1 MYNRKNRRET
11 EKQLGFIQDYQNMT
25 EAEKAEVRQRRRE
38 AGRQIHL
45 QNSQNVENARIT
57 AEADKE
63 AKLIQS
69 FMDSGMDEAEAKR
82 IVENNRMLTEKRA
95 LKLHAKKSK

>member
-25 EAEKAEVRQRRRE
+25 EAEKADIRHRRRE

-57 AEADKE
+57 AEAEKE
-63 AKLIQS
+63 ASLIQS
-69 FMDSGMDEAEAKR
+69 FIKGGMEETEAMR
-82 IVENNRMLTEKRA
+82 IVEKNRMLKEKRA
-95 LKLHAKKSK
+95 LKLHAKQSK

>member
-1 MYNRKNRRET
+1 MYNRQHRRET

-25 EAEKAEVRQRRRE
+25 ESEKTDIRHRRRE

-57 AEADKE
+57 AEAEKE
-63 AKLIQS
+63 ASLIQS
-69 FMDSGMDEAEAKR
+69 FISGGMEEAEAMR
-82 IVENNRMLTEKRA
+82 IVEKNRMLKEKRA
-95 LKLHAKKSK
+95 LKLHAKQSK

>member
-25 EAEKAEVRQRRRE
+25 EAEKADVRQRRRE

-63 AKLIQS
+63 AALIQS
-69 FMDSGMDEAEAKR
+69 FISGGMDEAEAKR
-82 IVENNRMLTEKRA
+82 IVENNRMLKEKRA